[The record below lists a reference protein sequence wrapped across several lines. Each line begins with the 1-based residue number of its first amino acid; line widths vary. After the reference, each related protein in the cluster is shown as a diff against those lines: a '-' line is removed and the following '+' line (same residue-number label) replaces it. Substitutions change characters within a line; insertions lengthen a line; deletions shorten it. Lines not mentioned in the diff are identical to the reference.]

1 MGQFD
6 EFCANELFK
15 FTNFYWINDD
25 VRIGQNRQFVSHGIG
40 FLATVSPKLQHDLTR
55 CEITCCFLV

>member
-1 MGQFD
+1 MGRFD

-25 VRIGQNRQFVSHGIG
+25 GRVGQNRQFVSHGSR
-40 FLATVSPKLQHDLTR
+40 FLGNCVAQIATRPD
-55 CEITCCFLV
+55 